1 MQSNHPPI
9 QHPQNVPVVPPAGAL
24 APTAFG
30 SPGTASTRLDGVR
43 VLVVEDEP
51 DSRELICAL
60 LEMAGAKVLCTES
73 VAQALDGVCQS
84 FDPDV
89 VLTDFSMPDADGLD
103 LISAFRKVP
112 SSRPVAVPILILS
125 GHSEV
130 HWRQRALE
138 AGAADVLT
146 KPIDPALLLARI
158 LAAVERGPI
167 PTA

>member
-1 MQSNHPPI
+1 MQSNHPPFP
-9 QHPQNVPVVPPAGAL
+9 HPRNVPIEPPPGAL
-24 APTAFG
+24 APTSFG
-30 SPGTASTRLDGVR
+30 SPGTASSRLTGVR
-43 VLVVEDEP
+43 ALVVEDEP

-60 LEMAGAKVLCTES
+60 LEMAGATVLCTES
-73 VAQALDGVCQS
+73 VAQALDGVYQS

-112 SSRPVAVPILILS
+112 SSRAVAVPILILS

-146 KPIDPALLLARI
+146 KPFDPAHLLARI
-158 LAAVERGPI
+158 VAAVESGRI
-167 PTA
+167 ATA